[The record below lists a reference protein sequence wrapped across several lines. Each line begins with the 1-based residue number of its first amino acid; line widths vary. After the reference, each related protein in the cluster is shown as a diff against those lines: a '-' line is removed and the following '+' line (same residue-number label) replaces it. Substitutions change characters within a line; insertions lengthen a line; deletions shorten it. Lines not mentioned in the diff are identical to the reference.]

1 MNKQVIF
8 LQNFVLAFQKIV
20 DESIWR
26 VIHPAD
32 GWLTIDLGQKYTD
45 TLPGTDGQD
54 EPYIRGQHQIHITGD
69 WEIYT
74 NDKLIESRKVHGDD
88 RAAYFNRME
97 QLADNFPLTQ
107 VQSVILEEGQLLIKD
122 GQSKISIP
130 VSETL
135 ESLSLSSVEL
145 DANHRPIAYT
155 HYRFDEELGKLVAI
169 SVK

>member
-1 MNKQVIF
+1 MNKQVIS
-8 LQNFVLAFQKIV
+8 LQNFVSAFQKIV

-54 EPYIRGQHQIHITGD
+54 EPYIRGQHQLHITGD

-74 NDKLIESRKVHGDD
+74 NDKLVESRKVHGDD
-88 RAAYFNRME
+88 RLAYFNRME
-97 QLADNFPLTQ
+97 RLIDNFPLTK
-107 VQSVILEEGQLLIKD
+107 VQSVTLEKGQLVIKD

-135 ESLSLSSVEL
+135 ESVSLSLVEL
-145 DANHRPIAYT
+145 DANHRPGAYT

-169 SVK
+169 SD